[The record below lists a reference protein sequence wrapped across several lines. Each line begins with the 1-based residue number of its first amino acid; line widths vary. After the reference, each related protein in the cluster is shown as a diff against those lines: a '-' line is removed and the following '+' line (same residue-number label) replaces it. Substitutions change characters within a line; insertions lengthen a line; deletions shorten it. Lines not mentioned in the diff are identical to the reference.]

1 MKKKPISI
9 LVGILL
15 SLLIC
20 FILIFFN
27 FYKKDSYLPMI
38 NNDKKWRIGYYEG
51 GEYKDYQTYLITLV
65 EGLSTLGW
73 LNKIDFP
80 VFKNEDNDNTK
91 LVWDILVQ
99 QTKSEYIEFV
109 EEAYWSAEW
118 YDNIRKKNK
127 EDVIKYLQEK
137 KLDLI
142 IAGGTWGGLDL
153 ANNEHNVPVLVIST
167 SDPIQAGIIK
177 SAKDSGYDHVH
188 AVCDP
193 DRYLRQLRAFHNII
207 NFEKLGVVYE
217 NTDDGKVYAAL
228 NDVIKISLEGEFDV
242 VTCIAADADLTAQES
257 MEGVYKCHE
266 ELAQT
271 TDAVYITAHRGV
283 NPKWMP
289 GILKPL
295 FDHKIPTFA
304 QEGPD
309 QVKHGVLLSIARVET
324 EEMGLFQAKVIG
336 YIFNGKKPRDIDQI
350 FEEPKRI
357 VINLEAA
364 KLMDIDI
371 PESVVNAAD
380 KVYDYIE
387 SD

>member
-1 MKKKPISI
+1 VITQMVNRNSI
-9 LVGILL
+9 LIGIGVFLVVSFILL
-15 SLLIC
+15 
-20 FILIFFN
+20 FFS
-27 FYKKDSYLPMI
+27 FYERNGYSPRT
-38 NNDKKWRIGYYEG
+38 NNGQKWRIGYYEG
-51 GEYKDYQTYLITLV
+51 GAYKDYQTYLIALV
-65 EGLSTLGW
+65 KGLNELRW
-73 LNKIDFP
+73 LYKFDFP
-80 VFKNEDNDNTK
+80 EFKENDNTK
-91 LVWDILVQ
+91 AVWDILVQ
-99 QTKSEYIEFV
+99 TNSKYIEFV
-109 EEAYWSAEW
+109 PEAYWSADW
-118 YDNIRKKNK
+118 YEEKRKKNK
-127 EDVIKYLQEK
+127 VEVIKYLQNK

-153 ANNEHNVPVLVIST
+153 ANNEHSVPVVVISA
-167 SDPIQAGIIK
+167 SDPIKAGIVE
-177 SAKDSGYDHVH
+177 SANDSGFDHVH

-193 DRYLRQLRAFHNII
+193 DKYIRQIRAFYNII
-207 NFEKLGVVYE
+207 EFSVMGIVFEDTFDGRIYAGIEDASVV
-217 NTDDGKVYAAL
+217 AAEKGF
-228 NDVIKISLEGEFDV
+228 DLELCE
-242 VTCIAADADLTAQES
+242 AADADVSEEES
-257 MEGVYKCHE
+257 MQNVYACHE
-266 ELAQT
+266 KLADEV
-271 TDAVYITAHRGV
+271 DAMYVTAHRGV

-289 GILKPL
+289 KVLEPL
-295 FDHKIPTFA
+295 FHHNIPTFA